1 MARVLR
7 TSKAEEDLLEIWSYV
22 GDDSPDAADR
32 LLDDIDQACTLLAEM
47 PQAGRTREELGPN
60 LRSLAVGNYVIFYRA
75 ADDSIVVIR
84 VLHGARDLPGLL

>member
-22 GDDSPDAADR
+22 ADDSLDAADR

-60 LRSLAVGNYVIFYRA
+60 LRSLAMGNYVIFYRPS
-75 ADDSIVVIR
+75 DNSIVVIR